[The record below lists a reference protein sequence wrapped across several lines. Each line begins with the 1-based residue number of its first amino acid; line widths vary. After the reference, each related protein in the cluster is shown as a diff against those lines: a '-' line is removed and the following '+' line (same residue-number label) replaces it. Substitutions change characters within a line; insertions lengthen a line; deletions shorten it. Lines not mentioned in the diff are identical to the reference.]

1 MRAFSI
7 LTVPCALAIAAGC
20 ASDSIRLSPVPRA
33 TDAGVLSFQSAGS
46 IQRNVGRRGG
56 GFAPAGTPATIT
68 GDLRF
73 PEGAGPFPA
82 VVLAHGCAGNRNVER
97 AWGSPLR
104 QWGYATF
111 VIDSFS
117 ARGLK
122 EVCGQ
127 GRKLAPLQ
135 RVPDAYGALRLLA
148 AHPKIDPRRV
158 ALMGFSHGG
167 ALTMLA
173 STAWAK
179 ETYAPD
185 GAPSF
190 RAFFPFYP
198 NCNADFPER
207 KRVSAPVRIHTGEAD
222 DWTPAKPCAA
232 LAAALRALRQDVGIT
247 VYPGAH
253 HAFDQAR
260 RPVFRSDVNNGSG
273 CFPRLASILGP
284 VDRNS
289 VAGCLKKGA
298 TVAPDPAAAEQ
309 ARNNLRAQLDELM
322 K

>member
-1 MRAFSI
+1 MRVFRR
-7 LTVPCALAIAAGC
+7 LTVLCALALLAGC
-20 ASDSIRLSPVPRA
+20 ASDSIVLSPA
-33 TDAGVLSFQSAGS
+33 HQAADSGVLSFQSAGS
-46 IQRNVGRRGG
+46 IERGRGQFRTQGV
-56 GFAPAGTPATIT
+56 PITIT

-73 PEGAGPFPA
+73 PAGDGPFPA
-82 VVLAHGCAGNRNVER
+82 VVLAHGCAGNLNIER
-97 AWGSPLR
+97 SWGPLLR

-111 VIDSFS
+111 VIDSFGS
-117 ARGLK
+117 RGLR
-122 EVCGQ
+122 EVCTQ
-127 GRKLAPLQ
+127 GLVLTPLQ

-148 AHPKIDPRRV
+148 AHPKVDPKRI

-207 KRVSAPVRIHTGEAD
+207 KRVSAPVRIHTGAAD
-222 DWTPAKPCAA
+222 DWTPAKPCAE
-232 LAAALRALRQDVGIT
+232 LAAMLKASGQNVDIT

-260 RPVFRSDVNNGSG
+260 RAVFRPEVNNGSN
-273 CFPRLASILGP
+273 CFPQRTSILGP
-284 VDRNS
+284 IVPGS
-289 VAGCLKKGA
+289 AAGCLKKGA

-309 ARNNLRAQLDELM
+309 ARKLLRAQLDELI